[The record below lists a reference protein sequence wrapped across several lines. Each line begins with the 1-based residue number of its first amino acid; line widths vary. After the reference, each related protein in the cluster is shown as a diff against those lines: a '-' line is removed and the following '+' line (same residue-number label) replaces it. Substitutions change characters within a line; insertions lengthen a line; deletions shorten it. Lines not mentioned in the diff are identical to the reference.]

1 MIYFTPETADEDLL
15 SHLNRGK
22 ERCDLPHLD
31 DAENRRILRLKRAR
45 KQEMSR
51 KIRILLAD
59 DHTILRDGIRA
70 LLDTAQD
77 MAVVGEA
84 RDGHTAVSLASELE
98 PDVVL
103 MDIAMPLLNGLEATR
118 QIRRSRPC
126 VKILILTMY
135 DNEEYIRQAL
145 AYGAMG
151 YILKDAAAEEL
162 LGAIRCVQ
170 KGEAVLSP
178 AITRLV
184 IEDYLRW
191 GDVSDEQA
199 ANGLSGREHEV
210 LQLIAEGYTN
220 KQIAEIL
227 CISIK
232 TVQAHRANIMSKLD
246 LHDRSELVKYAIRK
260 KIIEI

>member
-1 MIYFTPETADEDLL
+1 MD
-15 SHLNRGK
+15 
-22 ERCDLPHLD
+22 
-31 DAENRRILRLKRAR
+31 
-45 KQEMSR
+45 Q
-51 KIRILLAD
+51 KIRILLVD
-59 DHTILRDGIRA
+59 DHTILRDGIRK
-70 LLDTAQD
+70 LLENTSD
-77 MAVVGEA
+77 MVVCGEA
-84 RDGHTAVSLASELE
+84 KDGHSAVHLADELR

-118 QIRRSRPC
+118 QIHHNQPC
-126 VKILILTMY
+126 IKILVLTMHE
-135 DNEEYIRQAL
+135 NEEYIRQAL

-151 YILKDAAAEEL
+151 YLLKDAAAEEL
-162 LGAIRCVQ
+162 LEAIRLVK

-191 GDVSDEQA
+191 GNLGASQSD
-199 ANGLSGREHEV
+199 NGLSAREHEV
-210 LQLIAEGYTN
+210 LQLIVEGHSN

-232 TVQAHRANIMSKLD
+232 TVQAHRANIMAKLD